1 MKSIDIWPDKGQEL
15 TVDLRVAYIRIG
27 DVTIDIP
34 GADPEESADWL
45 MGFWESLTDY
55 MSNHTDRT
63 HLTNWVR
70 KAAYAI
76 DDEHIVRKEF
86 VL

>member
-15 TVDLRVAYIRIG
+15 TVDLRIACIFLGEI
-27 DVTIDIP
+27 TIYIP

-45 MGFWESLTDY
+45 MGFWENLTTY
-55 MSNHTDRT
+55 MANHTDPT

-70 KAAYAI
+70 KAT
-76 DDEHIVRKEF
+76 K
-86 VL
+86 

>member
-1 MKSIDIWPDKGQEL
+1 MIVTIEPGTRQQM
-15 TVDLRVAYIRIG
+15 RVTTGLEAIVIG
-27 DVTIDIP
+27 DVTLVVP
-34 GADPEESADWL
+34 GFDAEDRADWL
-45 MGFWESLTDY
+45 MGFWENLTTY
-55 MSNHTDRT
+55 MANHTDRT

-86 VL
+86 IL